1 MRTQLRLMS
10 SGPLVPDPKCPTC
23 NSYKFLFL
31 VTQKQHKLHREDTQS
46 ILTTKLSEKKPEA
59 LIDIMQATDSRR
71 KSRID
76 VKSESKVEPRISKL
90 KFVSGPVCI
99 RTKMEFTYCNE
110 H

>member
-1 MRTQLRLMS
+1 M
-10 SGPLVPDPKCPTC
+10 C
-23 NSYKFLFL
+23 L

-46 ILTTKLSEKKPEA
+46 ILATKLSEKKPEA

-76 VKSESKVEPRISKL
+76 VKSESKVESRISKL

-99 RTKMEFTYCNE
+99 RTKISFMLTLSRGYVYLTIRYSTKE
-110 H
+110 